1 MLEILASGTFL
12 GLLIWAAGC
21 DIARMEIPNR
31 ISVLMAALYLP
42 LALALGAAPTA
53 IALHY
58 AIGAG
63 ALIICYGLFQLNV
76 FGGGDAKILAAAMVW
91 TGLGAAIP
99 FLYWTALAGGLLSLT
114 LIIARRTVSPSPA
127 HPAFLSR
134 LLNREI
140 GAPYVVAIAAG
151 GLAALPHLPILNLP

>member
-1 MLEILASGTFL
+1 MLQLIAACAFL

-31 ISVLMAALYLP
+31 ISVLLVVLYAP
-42 LALALGAAPTA
+42 FALAVGAPFGA
-53 IALHY
+53 IGLHL
-58 AIGAG
+58 AIGAA
-63 ALIICYGLFQLNV
+63 ALLGGYVLFQLNV